1 MNTASKRAR
10 FSSSWLIL
18 YPLLA
23 IGALAAILPFVWTL
37 STSLKTP
44 AQVFSYPPEW
54 IPNPFAWENYSKGF
68 RVIGGRTFLNSV
80 IFAGS
85 IVLLQGLVTTMG
97 GFAFARLKFPFR
109 NQIFLLYLGTM
120 MIPPQVTMIP
130 TFIVVVNLGWINT
143 YQGLIVP
150 IVAQGAFG
158 TFMFRQFFAK
168 IPNEL
173 YESAR
178 LDGANPLQLYWK
190 LTLPLSR
197 PVLTAYG
204 VITFLTA
211 WNMYLW
217 PLIVVRSNEM
227 KVVPMAI
234 AELAGGMSQDR
245 GVQMAAVSLS
255 ILPILVLWT
264 IGQRWFVEGIAMTGM
279 KG

>member
-1 MNTASKRAR
+1 MTPPKKTRISP
-10 FSSSWLIL
+10 SWFVL
-18 YPLLA
+18 YPLLV

-37 STSLKTP
+37 STSLKEP
-44 AQVFSYPPEW
+44 SQVFSYPPEW
-54 IPNPFAWENYSKGF
+54 IPNPIEWGNYSKAWDT
-68 RVIGGRTFLNSV
+68 ISGRTFLNSV

-85 IVLLQGLVTTMG
+85 IVIFQGLVTTMG
-97 GFAFARLKFPFR
+97 GFAFARLRFPFR
-109 NQIFLLYLGTM
+109 DQIFLLYLGTM

-130 TFIVVVNLGWINT
+130 TFIVVVNLGWIDT

-150 IVAQGAFG
+150 VVAQGAFG

-197 PVLTAYG
+197 PVMTAYG

-217 PLIVVRSNEM
+217 PLIVIRTSEK

-234 AELAGGMSQDR
+234 AELAAGMSQDR
-245 GVQMAAVSLS
+245 GVQMAAVTLS
-255 ILPILVLWT
+255 VLPILALWI
-264 IGQRWFVEGIAMTGM
+264 IGQKWFVEGIAMTGM

>member
-1 MNTASKRAR
+1 MNPSEDSRR
-10 FSSSWLIL
+10 FRPGWLFL

-23 IGALAAILPFVWTL
+23 IGAIAMVIPFVWTL
-37 STSLKTP
+37 STSLKG
-44 AQVFSYPPEW
+44 QEDVFAYPPKW
-54 IPNPFAWENYSKGF
+54 IPNPFVWSNYADAFDVVS
-68 RVIGGRTFLNSV
+68 GRTFLNSF
-80 IFAGS
+80 IFATT
-85 IVLLQGLVTTMG
+85 IVVCQGIVTTMG

-109 NQIFLLYLGTM
+109 DQLFLLYLGTM

-130 TFIVVVNLGWINT
+130 TFIVVVRLGWIDT

-168 IPNEL
+168 LPNDL

-178 LDGANPLQLYWK
+178 LDGANPLRLYWD

-197 PVLTAYG
+197 PVMTAYG

-211 WNMYLW
+211 WNLYLW
-217 PLIVVRSNEM
+217 PLIVVRSSEL

-234 AELAGGMSQDR
+234 AEVSGVMSTER

-255 ILPILVLWT
+255 ILPILILWV

>member
-1 MNTASKRAR
+1 MTPAKRTHI
-10 FSSSWLIL
+10 STSWLVL
-18 YPLLA
+18 YPLLV
-23 IGALAAILPFVWTL
+23 IGALAAVLPFVWTL
-37 STSLKTP
+37 STSLKAP

-54 IPNPFAWENYSKGF
+54 IPNPIEWSNYSKAF
-68 RVIGGRTFLNSV
+68 DTISGRTFLNSV

-85 IVLLQGLVTTMG
+85 IVILQGLVTTMG
-97 GFAFARLKFPFR
+97 GFAFARLRFPFR
-109 NQIFLLYLGTM
+109 DQLFLLYLGTM

-130 TFIVVVNLGWINT
+130 TFIVVVRLGWIDT

-217 PLIVVRSNEM
+217 PLIVIRTNEK

-234 AELAGGMSQDR
+234 AELAAGMSQDR

-255 ILPILVLWT
+255 ILPILALWI
-264 IGQRWFVEGIAMTGM
+264 IGQKWFVEGIAMTGM

>member
-1 MNTASKRAR
+1 MSVRRLRLSPA
-10 FSSSWLIL
+10 WIL
-18 YPLLA
+18 LTIALLA
-23 IGALAAILPFVWTL
+23 GALINVVPFLWTL
-37 STSLKTP
+37 STSLKVP
-44 AQVFSYPPEW
+44 SQVFVYPPEW
-54 IPNPFAWENYSKGF
+54 LPDPIAWGNYAKAF
-68 RVIGGRTFLNSV
+68 DRVSGRVFLNSF

-85 IVLLQGLVTTMG
+85 IVVLQGLVTTMG
-97 GFAFARLKFPFR
+97 GFAFARLRFPLR
-109 NQIFLLYLGTM
+109 DQLFLLYLGTL

-130 TFIVVVNLGWINT
+130 TFIVVVELQWINT
-143 YQGLIVP
+143 YQGLIIP

-158 TFMFRQFFAK
+158 TFMFRQFFLK
-168 IPNEL
+168 LPNEL

-178 LDGANPLQLYWK
+178 LDGANPLQLYWR

-217 PLIVVRSNEM
+217 PLIVVRSPEL

-234 AELAGGMSQDR
+234 AELSGGFSQDR
-245 GVQMAAVSLS
+245 GVEMAAVSLS
-255 ILPILVLWT
+255 VMPILALWI
-264 IGQRWFVEGIAMTGM
+264 IGQKWFVEGIAMTGL

>member
-1 MNTASKRAR
+1 MSDKSIR
-10 FSSSWLIL
+10 FSPARLFV
-18 YPLLA
+18 YPLLVV
-23 IGALAAILPFVWTL
+23 GALAAILPFVWTL
-37 STSLKTP
+37 STSFKIP
-44 AQVFSYPPEW
+44 SQVFVYPPQW
-54 IPNPFAWENYSKGF
+54 IPHPVEWANYSRAF
-68 RVIGGRTFLNSV
+68 HVISGRTFLNSV
-80 IFAGS
+80 IFASS
-85 IVLLQGLVTTMG
+85 IVILQGLVTTMG
-97 GFAFARLKFPFR
+97 GFAFARLRFPFR
-109 NQIFLLYLGTM
+109 DQLFLLYLGTM

-130 TFIVVVNLGWINT
+130 TFIVVVKLGWINT
-143 YQGLIVP
+143 YQGLVVP

-178 LDGANPLQLYWK
+178 LDGANPLQLYWG

-197 PVLTAYG
+197 PVMTAYG

-234 AELAGGMSQDR
+234 ADLAGGFSQDR
-245 GVQMAAVSLS
+245 GVEMAAVTLS
-255 ILPILVLWT
+255 VLPILALWI
-264 IGQRWFVEGIAMTGM
+264 IGQKWFVEGIALTGL